1 MVSILTD
8 STSDLSPELIEKYHI
23 RVIPLTIILQDQVKK
38 DGIDITSQELFH
50 SVEQTGKLPQ
60 TSAPSIAEF
69 VELYN
74 QVPREGIFIGISS
87 RMSATWQNATLAAGQ
102 VGDKDIR
109 VIDSSNLSGGIA
121 ILVLRAAEMSA
132 QGHSLDEIEAATQA
146 LIPKMHTSFI
156 IETLDYLY
164 KGGRCSA
171 LQSIASSILK
181 IRPIIEVQSGGTLG
195 VKDKTRG
202 TRKNALNYLVQD
214 FKKNVAA
221 IDPHLVFIVHTGCDE
236 DAAYLQ
242 AQLGQITPIDSLYVT
257 NAGSTISTHCGPGTI
272 GIIYQAK

>member
-102 VGDKDIR
+102 V
-109 VIDSSNLSGGIA
+109 
-121 ILVLRAAEMSA
+121 
-132 QGHSLDEIEAATQA
+132 
-146 LIPKMHTSFI
+146 
-156 IETLDYLY
+156 
-164 KGGRCSA
+164 
-171 LQSIASSILK
+171 
-181 IRPIIEVQSGGTLG
+181 
-195 VKDKTRG
+195 
-202 TRKNALNYLVQD
+202 
-214 FKKNVAA
+214 
-221 IDPHLVFIVHTGCDE
+221 
-236 DAAYLQ
+236 
-242 AQLGQITPIDSLYVT
+242 
-257 NAGSTISTHCGPGTI
+257 
-272 GIIYQAK
+272 